1 MTRRIA
7 LLTLSLLLLPAI
19 TLADSHEGV
28 AAEVKKAIED
38 GIAYTQENKT
48 GQPGTIARDG
58 SVEFWSSGGLMNRVG
73 PGGDPQEFEV
83 FNLRAKHIE
92 VIPLAEDVAAAMYY
106 TEGSLQPKGHP
117 VVADYRT
124 RVMVIMVKEDGV
136 WKQRAGHWS
145 PLVGGSGTSQT
156 VE

>member
-1 MTRRIA
+1 MKKRIA
-7 LLTLSLLLLPAI
+7 LLTLSLLALPAI
-19 TLADSHEGV
+19 ALADSHEGIV
-28 AAEVKKAIED
+28 AEVKKAIED
-38 GIAYTQENKT
+38 SIAGTQATKMDDPST
-48 GQPGTIARDG
+48 TSKHG
-58 SVEFWSSGGLMNRVG
+58 SLEFWSSGGLLNRAS
-73 PGGDPQEFEV
+73 PDREPRAFDT

-106 TEGSLQPKGHP
+106 TEGIMQPKGLP
-117 VVADYRT
+117 DVTDYRT
-124 RVMVIMVKEDGV
+124 RVMVVLVKEDGE